1 MEKHSDDP
9 THCHVYWISSKPMA
23 KRTLDKDG
31 KILDKIRRN
40 ELPLVEIKAAGD
52 VAFCQG
58 GKHESRNPY
67 LPIGTTELCIIEE
80 LGDHIHS
87 ICRKYN
93 LPVSDSERNQLRSLT
108 SISNG
113 KKSKSKDK
121 QSSLLSDDLDNKR
134 WTKIYES
141 SRNNTLF
148 DRARKYLR
156 F

>member
-1 MEKHSDDP
+1 
-9 THCHVYWISSKPMA
+9 MA

-40 ELPLVEIKAAGD
+40 ELPSVEIKAAGD
-52 VAFCQG
+52 VAFCPG

-67 LPIGTTELCIIEE
+67 HPIGTTELCIIEE

-93 LPVSDSERNQLRSLT
+93 LLVSDSERNQLRSLT

-148 DRARKYLR
+148 DRARKYLKKNIDILSPETFKR
-156 F
+156 IVHA